1 MTISIQ
7 QLLIWH
13 SKDVVATKLWASKAA
28 DGEVKAAARR
38 KQNGI
43 GYGKPASLQL
53 ISPPQKKKTNNPLA

>member
-43 GYGKPASLQL
+43 GYGKPAWVFSWYP
-53 ISPPQKKKTNNPLA
+53 PPQKKDK